1 MLGCKVLGGNALDWK
16 NFRATHTYVCMHGCV
31 CNDPSVEA
39 MKLKVKAKGK
49 HKPLQHDT
57 PESAAKG
64 AESANAVV
72 VRPNYPPI
80 CSHIVL
86 LFCLTLITKKPDA
99 LPNGV
104 SNRVSS

>member
-1 MLGCKVLGGNALDWK
+1 MIHVGDHAWVQGSWGQRFGLEGLGVILI
-16 NFRATHTYVCMHGCV
+16 RTYVCMHGCV

-57 PESAAKG
+57 PESAVNG

-72 VRPNYPPI
+72 VQQVIPQ
-80 CSHIVL
+80 SVL
-86 LFCLTLITKKPDA
+86 ILFFCF
-99 LPNGV
+99 V
-104 SNRVSS
+104 